1 MNTPQIPA
9 LPWRSALVIGLGQS
23 GRDAAALLAECG
35 LRVRAYDRNK
45 KAQADPRVELV
56 LGDPAPPPAVFAD
69 IDLIVLSPGVAPS
82 PIRALAGIHSPNAV
96 IHGEMSLALD
106 IAHGYWPGLPTVLV
120 TGTNGK
126 STVTALTGELLTQG
140 GLDPFTGG
148 NLGVPLSN
156 RILAI
161 LRGEKAPPKSLVLEC
176 SSFQLE
182 TMNGA
187 SLHPTDVAMVLN
199 VTPDHLDRYDDLNA
213 YALTKTR
220 VFAGL
225 GDGGLAL
232 LDADDSFCESMRQD
246 LAGRVLLINGGRPGD
261 PTILHTATDSQDP
274 DESLLHLSSAEQWPR
289 TALALAGHHNAKN
302 ALFALAAARHLG
314 VDPKA
319 CEIGLRAFKG
329 LPHRMI
335 KVRELDG
342 ITYYNDSKATNVAS
356 VVANLDGF
364 ARPYVLIVG
373 GRRKGDDLSQLR
385 PHLAKRARALVAIG
399 ESADAFAAIA
409 EGIVPWTKAQNMQQA
424 VAAAREHAHVGDA
437 VLLSPA
443 CSSYDWYRNYAERG
457 DDFTRAVLGLQA
469 AT

>member
-1 MNTPQIPA
+1 MNAPQIPT
-9 LPWRSALVIGLGQS
+9 LPWRSALVVGLGQS
-23 GRDAAALLAECG
+23 GRDAAALLAELG
-35 LRVRAYDRNK
+35 LRVRAYDRNP
-45 KAQADPRVELV
+45 KAQADPRVELM
-56 LGDPAPPPAVFAD
+56 LGDPAPAAEAFAD
-69 IDLIVLSPGVAPS
+69 IDLIVLSPGVPPS
-82 PIRALAGIHSPNAV
+82 PIRALAGVHSPRAV

-106 IAHGYWPGLPTVLV
+106 IFNRHFAGLPTVLI

-148 NLGVPLSN
+148 NLGVPLSSV
-156 RILAI
+156 ILAI
-161 LRGEKAPPKSLVLEC
+161 LRGERIAPKSLVLEC

-213 YALTKTR
+213 YARTKTR

-225 GDGGLAL
+225 KDSGLAL

-246 LAGRVLLINGGRPGD
+246 LKQRVLLINGGRPGD
-261 PTILHTATDSQDP
+261 PAILCAETGSMGPGQD
-274 DESLLHLSSAEQWPR
+274 LLHLTAGEQWPR
-289 TALALAGHHNAKN
+289 QTLALAGHHNAKN

-314 VDPKA
+314 IDLRA
-319 CEIGLRAFKG
+319 CEAGLRAFKG

-335 KVRELDG
+335 EIRELDG

-364 ARPYVLIVG
+364 SRPYVLIVG
-373 GRRKGDDLSQLR
+373 GRRKADDLAQLR

-409 EGIVPWTKAQNMQQA
+409 EGIVPCTKAQNMQQA
-424 VAAAREHAHVGDA
+424 VAAAREHARSGDA

-443 CSSYDWYRNYAERG
+443 CSSFDWYRNYAERG
-457 DDFTRAVLGLQA
+457 DEFTRAVLGLQA